1 MEGRDNTDIT
11 HKNNE
16 ILIRAEILSSPI
28 TNINPFPFK
37 FNSLTQAFIQI
48 KNDVILVLKTM
59 S

>member
-16 ILIRAEILSSPI
+16 ILIRAGKFISSPI
-28 TNINPFPFK
+28 TNINPFPF
-37 FNSLTQAFIQI
+37 NSLTQAFIQI
-48 KNDVILVLKTM
+48 KMMLILVLKTM

>member
-16 ILIRAEILSSPI
+16 ILIRAGKFISSPI
-28 TNINPFPFK
+28 TNINLSFK

-48 KNDVILVLKTM
+48 KMMLY
-59 S
+59 